1 MGQQMGELTNQQSEN
16 RFFQILLE
24 DKLCTS
30 SYTNRTGVED
40 GKGDGMTNDQN
51 IRAVN
56 IDGTIEIKWDYT
68 AGGELAK

>member
-1 MGQQMGELTNQQSEN
+1 MGELTNQQSEN

>member
-1 MGQQMGELTNQQSEN
+1 MGELTNEQSEN

-24 DKLCTS
+24 NDLCTS

-40 GKGDGMTNDQN
+40 YKGDGMTNDEN

-56 IDGTIEIKWDYT
+56 IDGTIEIRWDYT
-68 AGGELAK
+68 ASGELAK